1 MQKDLNF
8 LELSVKLSKE
18 KAPSGDIYRIKVFD
32 YDEYFI
38 REVSLL
44 DEEVAKLVYDITAN
58 ILTLLDRTF
67 HDADDLWTKED
78 EKKFFKKYSKVKQM
92 LEKITKDLEV
102 TEYPVEESF
111 YSPDDYVL
119 SILGQGEKE
128 EENS

>member
-1 MQKDLNF
+1 MQKDLDF

-18 KAPSGDIYRIKVFD
+18 KTSSGDIYRVKVFD
-32 YDEYFI
+32 YDEYFT

-44 DEEVAKLVYDITAN
+44 NEKVAKLVYDITAN

>member
-18 KAPSGDIYRIKVFD
+18 KAPSGDIYRVKVFD

-58 ILTLLDRTF
+58 TLTLLDRMLR
-67 HDADDLWTKED
+67 DADDLWTEKD
-78 EKKFFKKYSKVKQM
+78 EKEFIKKYSKVKQM
-92 LEKITKDLEV
+92 LEKITEG
-102 TEYPVEESF
+102 
-111 YSPDDYVL
+111 
-119 SILGQGEKE
+119 LGS
-128 EENS
+128 ENLRDALDENLFSYTS

>member
-1 MQKDLNF
+1 MQKDLDF

-18 KAPSGDIYRIKVFD
+18 KTSSGDIYRVKVFD
-32 YDEYFI
+32 YDEYFT

-44 DEEVAKLVYDITAN
+44 DEKVAKLVYDITAN

-92 LEKITKDLEV
+92 LENTLMN
-102 TEYPVEESF
+102 T
-111 YSPDDYVL
+111 
-119 SILGQGEKE
+119 Q
-128 EENS
+128 